1 MVCSFAC
8 ASEKRGL
15 CSQDVRR
22 LETPEIKCLSP
33 CSLITL
39 CSLGIENGFSP
50 SLVFYQLHQL
60 PNEVAFM
67 VGQRTASD
75 GRIRSTSSCTIK
87 VHKNR
92 VVANKAKL

>member
-1 MVCSFAC
+1 M
-8 ASEKRGL
+8 ASL
-15 CSQDVRR
+15 
-22 LETPEIKCLSP
+22 L
-33 CSLITL
+33 
-39 CSLGIENGFSP
+39 
-50 SLVFYQLHQL
+50 SLVFINFISF

-92 VVANKAKL
+92 VVANKAKLANNGLNKGSPDKCDCEHLRTKVSKSAFPYLSGASSSLSRAP